1 MVRQHQVGFEK
12 KNLYIYIYR
21 ERERERESYVHVNKI
36 DGMCI
41 ALGSDIY
48 TDMTLHAFANL
59 ALHVC
64 KDPYLLIMD
73 DNIHN
78 FIIWIIY

>member
-1 MVRQHQVGFEK
+1 M
-12 KNLYIYIYR
+12 
-21 ERERERESYVHVNKI
+21 HVNKI

-73 DNIHN
+73 DDIHN
-78 FIIWIIY
+78 FIIGIIY